1 MRLSDFNSAPSTA
14 AAAFLGPCADVP
26 RWITAIVE
34 ARPYATRADLLAH
47 AADAA
52 PAWTEAE
59 LDRALQH
66 HPRIGERAQGASAE
80 NELSRREQSGVD
92 NSADTAEQLVAGNR
106 EYEAKFGRVFLIRAA
121 GRNAEEILTHLQSRL
136 NHTPENELPVVAEQL
151 REIALIRLEGLV
163 TS

>member
-1 MRLSDFNSAPSTA
+1 MRLNDFNSAPPTA
-14 AAAFLGPCADVP
+14 AAAFLSPCADVP

-34 ARPYATRADLLAH
+34 ARPFASPADLLAH
-47 AADAA
+47 ATTAA

-66 HPRIGERAQGASAE
+66 HPRIGERAQGASTE
-80 NELSRREQSGVD
+80 NEMSRREQSGVD
-92 NSADTAEQLVAGNR
+92 TSADAAGQLLTGNR

-136 NHTPENELPVVAEQL
+136 NNTPEQELPVVAEQL
-151 REIALIRLEGLV
+151 REIALIRLEGLF